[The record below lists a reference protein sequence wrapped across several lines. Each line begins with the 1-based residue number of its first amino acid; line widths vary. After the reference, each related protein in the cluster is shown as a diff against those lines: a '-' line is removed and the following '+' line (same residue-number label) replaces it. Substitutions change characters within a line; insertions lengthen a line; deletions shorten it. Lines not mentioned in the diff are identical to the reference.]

1 MKNRW
6 ADEVESAADL
16 AVAKTLIAYG
26 DVAYTAK
33 GQMYAYGQL
42 IGDLIRL
49 DYLPKRH
56 GGGYSRVDVQGVP
69 EAVLAGS
76 GRWGLAADVGQ
87 DDPSLEEA
95 WVCDELSVL
104 GDRNS
109 EIAWMVWI
117 DGDDCVTVGKRF
129 GLSKQRVSQILQA
142 AKDTI
147 GRRLKR
153 RTI

>member
-1 MKNRW
+1 M
-6 ADEVESAADL
+6 
-16 AVAKTLIAYG
+16 
-26 DVAYTAK
+26 
-33 GQMYAYGQL
+33 
-42 IGDLIRL
+42 
-49 DYLPKRH
+49 
-56 GGGYSRVDVQGVP
+56 
-69 EAVLAGS
+69 
-76 GRWGLAADVGQ
+76 
-87 DDPSLEEA
+87 
-95 WVCDELSVL
+95 SVL